1 LDEKF
6 ILSGA
11 EGSPRGGALL
21 KTLPEMVRFFCF
33 QAFMGKKPVLSAVE
47 GSPRAEF

>member
-6 ILSGA
+6 ILSA
-11 EGSPRGGALL
+11 VEGSPRGGALL
-21 KTLPEMVRFFCF
+21 KTLSEMIRFFCF
-33 QAFMGKKPVLSAVE
+33 QGFEGEKPVLSAVE